1 MKKSGCG
8 QRPAKKMKE
17 MTGVRN
23 RLESLDALR
32 GFDLFCLVALESV
45 MHALNG
51 AADAEWLRPLMWCF
65 THVEWEGLST
75 WDLVMPLFLF
85 MSGVSIPFALGRYR
99 GASARRAVYWRIVKR
114 VLLLWVFGMICQ
126 GNLLGLD
133 PDRLYLYSNTL
144 QAIAVG
150 YLAAAL
156 LFLHTRLLTQAGVAV
171 MLLLMYWGA
180 MSWIQVDGYGGG
192 NYTPDGNLAEWVDR
206 TVLGRWRDGA
216 TVEQGRVVFAG
227 WYHYT
232 WVLSSLNFIV
242 TVLTGLFAGQILKHD
257 RLTPARKIGWL
268 LLAGLGM
275 MLAGWAW
282 SFDQPVIKR
291 LWTSSMTLIS
301 SGCCMA
307 LMALFYG
314 LIDYKH
320 WWRPGT
326 WLQVYGMN
334 SIAAYM
340 LAVCVSFRSIGES
353 VFYGLQP
360 YLGSYYGVWM
370 EICNAAVIYL
380 ILRELYRRQI
390 FLRV

>member
-1 MKKSGCG
+1 MKKNGGS
-8 QRPAKKMKE
+8 QRPPKKAKE
-17 MTGVRN
+17 MTGIRN

-99 GASARRAVYWRIVKR
+99 GASAPRAVYWRIVKR

-227 WYHYT
+227 WNHYT

-242 TVLTGLFAGQILKHD
+242 TVLTGLFAGQILKRD
-257 RLTPARKIGWL
+257 RLTPARKTGWL

-301 SGCCMA
+301 SGCCMV

-326 WLQVYGMN
+326 WLRVYGMN

>member
-1 MKKSGCG
+1 
-8 QRPAKKMKE
+8 

-45 MHALNG
+45 MHALNR

-99 GASARRAVYWRIVKR
+99 GASAPRAVYWRIVKR

-242 TVLTGLFAGQILKHD
+242 TVLTGLFAGQILKRD
-257 RLTPARKIGWL
+257 RLSPARKTGWL
-268 LLAGLGM
+268 LLTGLGM

-301 SGCCMA
+301 SGCCMV

-326 WLQVYGMN
+326 WLRVYGMN

>member
-99 GASARRAVYWRIVKR
+99 GASAPRAVYWRIVKR

-192 NYTPDGNLAEWVDR
+192 NYTPDGNSYAAELR
-206 TVLGRWRDGA
+206 QPVL
-216 TVEQGRVVFAG
+216 
-227 WYHYT
+227 
-232 WVLSSLNFIV
+232 IV
-242 TVLTGLFAGQILKHD
+242 TVLTGLFAGQILKRD

-326 WLQVYGMN
+326 WLRVYGMN